1 MNPLSLASGYQLS
14 SSSTLKGEAVISHR
28 ILVPGLHGI
37 TSHKTIGLTI
47 TTMRTSN
54 LRLLPYFLV
63 SNIVALNVPMPQL
76 CQRWWPCDK
85 QLCRGDRPHCH
96 IEGRPCW
103 SLWLSSYG
111 QLRAW
116 PTAPCWSFS
125 HNSKHIFCCRLQVFN
140 QSCVL
145 QRRAT
150 ELDLLPWSCVIQ

>member
-1 MNPLSLASGYQLS
+1 MNPPSLASGYQLS
-14 SSSTLKGEAVISHR
+14 VSSHR
-28 ILVPGLHGI
+28 ILVSGQHGI
-37 TSHKTIGLTI
+37 TFHKTIGLTFI
-47 TTMRTSN
+47 TMRTSN

-76 CQRWWPCDK
+76 CQWRWPCDK
-85 QLCRGDRPHCH
+85 QLCRGERPHCH

-103 SLWLSSYG
+103 PLWLGSYG

-116 PTAPCWSFS
+116 STAPCWSFS
-125 HNSKHIFCCRLQVFN
+125 HNTKHIFCCRLQVFD